1 VLQPVPPGARTPADD
16 AYVPRGPN
24 GHVNQDSHA
33 DPWQDP
39 LGVIDAYK
47 LVKEERPDIFV
58 RNTFDNAGSIEV
70 GAA

>member
-1 VLQPVPPGARTPADD
+1 
-16 AYVPRGPN
+16 
-24 GHVNQDSHA
+24 
-33 DPWQDP
+33 
-39 LGVIDAYK
+39 VIDAYK